1 MNKYKIGDKIKF
13 ECEVKVF
20 DISRNGS
27 YLCHSSSGIGFY
39 VTPAL
44 LDDLVAP
51 EPEPPRTETL
61 RRAID
66 TYGEQ
71 AQSDTMLEE
80 MSELAKAI
88 LKLRRAGNAA
98 DIEQAVANI
107 REEIADVQIMLDQ
120 MKLIHGDVAD
130 IEAEKLTRLAE
141 RLDAVD
147 EPIIP
152 PRFDW
157 ELFSTGKQAVNC
169 RTEHDAEVFLAWLAG
184 KGEQWHDGDA
194 ATKFTGYNR
203 HKENTCYA
211 LNFSDDGIEY
221 GEVCFYTNSGYA
233 IIPFTREMLA
243 EV

>member
-1 MNKYKIGDKIKF
+1 MKKYKIGDKVKF
-13 ECEVKVF
+13 EREVTVF

-44 LDDLVAP
+44 LDDLVVP
-51 EPEPPRTETL
+51 EPESAMSRTETL
-61 RRAID
+61 RHAID
-66 TYGEQ
+66 TYGAP
-71 AQSDTMLEE
+71 AQSDMMLEE
-80 MSELAKAI
+80 MNELTKAI

-98 DIEQAVANI
+98 DTEQAVANI

-120 MKLIHGDVAD
+120 MKLIYGDVAD
-130 IEAEKLTRLAE
+130 VEAKKLTRLAE
-141 RLDAVD
+141 RLDAAD
-147 EPIIP
+147 APIIP

-184 KGEQWHDGDA
+184 KGEWWHDGDA

-221 GEVCFYTNSGYA
+221 GEVRFYTNSGLV

-243 EV
+243 